1 MESPEGR
8 LKTLGLWCKRR
19 LWNNKGKRTNT
30 PPLCPLTLCLP
41 QKGGT
46 AHHDASCSVPNELPL
61 ARGVAF
67 RLDHGGDVEPEGNC
81 PFTEMRR
88 TMGPKAVRSREL
100 RQLAMRW
107 FLEDYG

>member
-1 MESPEGR
+1 
-8 LKTLGLWCKRR
+8 
-19 LWNNKGKRTNT
+19 
-30 PPLCPLTLCLP
+30 
-41 QKGGT
+41 
-46 AHHDASCSVPNELPL
+46 